1 MRTALRAWHGIGISA
16 VAVGSMAVLS
26 LFGVGC
32 SGGATAN
39 SAASPAVPDSVE
51 LNASQVAAVKLAP
64 VATRNF
70 ALQRAAVGTIGFD
83 EDVAVQVFSPYSGR
97 IIQTFAEVGDDVPRG
112 KTLYTIDSPDLLQAE
127 STLIAAAGVADLTAA
142 ALKRAKE
149 LFDTQGMAQKDYQQA
164 VSDQMTA
171 EGALKAAR
179 DAVRIF
185 GKSEHEIDII
195 IERRRVDPT
204 LVIPSPVS
212 GRVTARFAQRG
223 LLVQPGNTPAPYAVA
238 DVSTLWMLAS
248 VVESDVALLRIGQ
261 SVSVKVMA
269 LGDREFKGSVQTIG
283 AAVDPDTHTVIVR
296 SEIHDPEH
304 VLRPGMMATFLMQ
317 TGDPVDSVAVP
328 ANGVVREG
336 DGTMSVWV
344 TTDRRKFLRR
354 TVKIGLQQ
362 DGFDQIEAGV
372 VPGELAVVD
381 GAILLS
387 NLLLGGDGD
396 N

>member
-1 MRTALRAWHGIGISA
+1 
-16 VAVGSMAVLS
+16 
-26 LFGVGC
+26 
-32 SGGATAN
+32 
-39 SAASPAVPDSVE
+39 
-51 LNASQVAAVKLAP
+51 
-64 VATRNF
+64 
-70 ALQRAAVGTIGFD
+70 
-83 EDVAVQVFSPYSGR
+83 
-97 IIQTFAEVGDDVPRG
+97 
-112 KTLYTIDSPDLLQAE
+112 
-127 STLIAAAGVADLTAA
+127 
-142 ALKRAKE
+142 LKRAKE